1 MPTGELL
8 GSFRWSSEAAA
19 KGCFVALLA
28 VGSATLMTL
37 LLQSWFLY
45 PFLFLFF
52 GAVMVSAW
60 FGGMVGGLISVLLS
74 TCVVDYY
81 FVPPIHSFSI
91 NATAEAYFVSFI
103 VCTVIAS
110 LVSSSKRNSEAALKV
125 ARDELETRVS
135 ERTAELRRSNLELQ
149 ESERRLRR
157 LTEVIPQQIWSG
169 TRDGSIDYCNQQLL
183 AYTGKEMNDMQG
195 ERFFQTIHPA
205 DREGFHQAWLQALST
220 ERSLEGEWR
229 VCGGDGR
236 YRWFF
241 TRCVPLRDASGSIVR
256 WYGTNTDIEER
267 HKAEEALL
275 KTQSELANLSRSL
288 SMGEL
293 TVSIAHEVSQP
304 LAAAVTHGEACL
316 EWLSAN
322 PPNVQRAQQS
332 VRKLIQDGTR
342 AGAVLARVRAL
353 YQKEVPAKTW
363 FDMREVVDELNLLF
377 RDETTR
383 RGIEIHIEIAPDL
396 PKIEADRVFLQQVIL
411 NLMLNAMEAMAA
423 TPEGQ
428 RQLVIRATRESAAE
442 IRISVEDT
450 GTGLDEKTSGE
461 IFKPFFTTKPHG
473 IGVGLSISQSIVQAH
488 GGRLWAT
495 PRPAGGAAF
504 QFTIPIR
511 SESPDE

>member
-1 MPTGELL
+1 MATGELT
-8 GSFRWSSEAAA
+8 GTSRWSPEAAA

-28 VGSATLMTL
+28 VGIATLLTL
-37 LLQSWFLY
+37 LVQSWFLY

-74 TCVVDYY
+74 TVVVDYF

-110 LVSSSKRNSEAALKV
+110 LVSSSKKNSEAALKV
-125 ARDELETRVS
+125 ARDELEMRVA
-135 ERTAELRRSNLELQ
+135 ERTAELQTSNVE
-149 ESERRLRR
+149 
-157 LTEVIPQQIWSG
+157 
-169 TRDGSIDYCNQQLL
+169 
-183 AYTGKEMNDMQG
+183 
-195 ERFFQTIHPA
+195 
-205 DREGFHQAWLQALST
+205 
-220 ERSLEGEWR
+220 
-229 VCGGDGR
+229 
-236 YRWFF
+236 
-241 TRCVPLRDASGSIVR
+241 
-256 WYGTNTDIEER
+256 
-267 HKAEEALL
+267 LL

-293 TVSIAHEVSQP
+293 TASIAHEVSQP

-322 PPNVQRAQQS
+322 PPNVQRAEQS

-353 YQKEVPAKTW
+353 YRKEGPAKIW
-363 FDMREVVDELNLLF
+363 FDIREVIEELNLLF
-377 RDETTR
+377 RDEAIR
-383 RGIEIHIEIAPDL
+383 RGIAVHTEIAPDL
-396 PKIEADRVFLQQVIL
+396 PKIEADRVLLQQVIL
-411 NLMLNAMEAMAA
+411 NLMLNAMEAMAT

-428 RQLVIRATRESAAE
+428 KHLTIRALGESATE
-442 IRISVEDT
+442 IRVSVEDT
-450 GTGLDEKTSGE
+450 GTGLDAKTSGE

-473 IGVGLSISQSIVQAH
+473 IGVGLSISQSILEAH

-495 PRPAGGAAF
+495 PGPAGGATF
-504 QFTIPIR
+504 QFTLPIR
-511 SESPDE
+511 SENSDG